1 MINHNENQKK
11 NSIRGIIGGITLTV
25 SLCTLLFCPK
35 GVFADPVPQL
45 SDKKFGAALDEIKEE
60 HDNGGVSKG
69 QAERNPYVNK
79 RLILSSEDP
88 DLDPEDYGAV
98 DAIQDRD
105 GNYILQFSTYA
116 ATRRA
121 EAKLEKD
128 SATECVEP
136 DIKFFAVEDTTQT
149 VSAASTDWNISM
161 IGMDTY
167 SSKVS
172 SANSGASA
180 VVAVLDT
187 GISFSHPLIS
197 GRILTGKAKSYVSS
211 YPVNEDNSS
220 NIQGHGTHVAGIIV
234 QCTPGLNVKILPVRV
249 LDGSGGG
256 NLTDVIDGIN
266 YAIQQGADVINLS
279 VSGTGRSVNLEK
291 AIANAVSKGVEVVV
305 ASGNDGREISS
316 NMIIPAY
323 ISNCIVVGAV
333 DEDMDRASFSN
344 YGNTVDVAAPGTNIC
359 SSYITSDG
367 TLCEATVSGTS
378 MAAPHVSAMAAVLG
392 MVYSSYS
399 AVQIEALI
407 QQNAYDLGTSGKDIY
422 YGYGLACVGN
432 GVAAY
437 VSNNNSSTSS
447 SQTSQTS
454 QTTQTSQ
461 TSQTTQTP
469 ETSET
474 SETAETSETSESNT
488 ADTTQGT
495 ASQETVTITKTPSK
509 VKAKVKKNK
518 VTVSWKSIKN
528 KKKILK
534 QVKYIQVQYSTDPTF
549 SEGVVTKRVGKK
561 KTKVTLKLNRSTTY
575 YVRIRYVGS
584 TGVSAWSGPM
594 GVRTK

>member
-1 MINHNENQKK
+1 MR
-11 NSIRGIIGGITLTV
+11 RGIMGGITLAVTF
-25 SLCTLLFCPK
+25 CTLLLCPK

-45 SDKKFGAALDEIKEE
+45 SDKKFDAALEEIKEE
-60 HDNGGVSKG
+60 YDTENVSKE

-79 RLILSSEDP
+79 RLILSSADSN
-88 DLDPEDYGAV
+88 LDPEDYGAV
-98 DAIQDRD
+98 DAIQDKD
-105 GNYILQFSTYA
+105 GNYILQFKTYA

-136 DIKFFAVEDTTQT
+136 DVKLFAVEDTTQT
-149 VSAASTDWNISM
+149 VSAASSTDWNISM

-167 SSKVS
+167 SSQVS

-187 GISFSHPLIS
+187 GVSFSHPLIS
-197 GRILTGKAKSYVSS
+197 GRILTGKAKSFVSS

-220 NIQGHGTHVAGIIV
+220 SIQGHGTHVAGIIV
-234 QCTPGLNVKILPVRV
+234 RCTPGLNVNILPVRV

-256 NLTDVIDGIN
+256 DLTDVIDGIN
-266 YAIQQGADVINLS
+266 YAVAQGADVINLS
-279 VSGTGRSVNLEK
+279 VSGTGRSVNLEN
-291 AIANAVSKGVEVVV
+291 AIADAVNAGVEVVV
-305 ASGNDGREISS
+305 ASGNDGGDISS
-316 NMIIPAY
+316 NSIMPAY

-333 DEDMDRASFSN
+333 DGYMNRASYSN
-344 YGNTVDVAAPGTNIC
+344 YGSTLDVVAPGNSIY
-359 SSYITSDG
+359 SSYISDEG
-367 TLCEATVSGTS
+367 ALGYAYSTGTS

-399 AVQIEALI
+399 ARQIEALI
-407 QQNAYDLGTSGKDIY
+407 QQTAYDLGTSGKDYY
-422 YGYGLACVGN
+422 YGYGLACVGD
-432 GVAAY
+432 GVATY
-437 VSNNNSSTSS
+437 VSNNNSSTAS
-447 SQTSQTS
+447 SQTSQT
-454 QTTQTSQ
+454 
-461 TSQTTQTP
+461 
-469 ETSET
+469 
-474 SETAETSETSESNT
+474 TAGNT
-488 ADTTQGT
+488 AAATQSTT
-495 ASQETVTITKTPSK
+495 SQETVTITKTPSK
-509 VKAKVKKNK
+509 VKAKVKKGK

-534 QVKYIQVQYSTDPTF
+534 KVRYIQVQYSTDPTF

-561 KTKVTLKLNRSTTY
+561 KTKVTLKLNRYTTY

-584 TGVSAWSGPM
+584 TGVSAWSSVK